1 MSDRLK
7 LTKDKHHKST
17 SSLAGVL
24 LDGSLSERK
33 LLVKATNHE
42 DKFQFAETR
51 CTELQEKLSDLINN
65 SKRRKN
71 LKKRSATGLNTM
83 GKMSEFN
90 SDYVT
95 IRKKNPKRQCKEET
109 FCEWDNEF
117 AQTGNNVSTGMNPVG
132 KTSEGNADYV
142 TIKKKNPKRQCKEET
157 TYCEWDNDFAQTG
170 NNMSPVH
177 EANGVRGDGENHAS
191 KSSRHS
197 VTYKTRRRPSDVT
210 ENPKRPVVELFNI
223 NRSESSGDTWQE
235 NYAGS
240 QRKHSG
246 GGYAVVRGTAPAPV
260 AESYTESGD
269 ESKRSKKIRKV
280 MKFMVRRRYE
290 LPTVSSRSKQRS
302 TKAYE
307 PSTNKAHIPFVT
319 SKSATPSH
327 NVGLNIQQVLHG
339 LKINQPISEIPSTMA
354 HHMGL
359 RHCTSDAGVKDE
371 VQVKELNMLKL
382 GKITVTLPK
391 YKSMSFDQ
399 LLRLYESNNV
409 IVGKFLKTASCRK
422 RRPSLKRINPSK
434 ALTFKCHT
442 EDSDDL
448 IDQQSFSSRPP
459 R

>member
-1 MSDRLK
+1 
-7 LTKDKHHKST
+7 
-17 SSLAGVL
+17 
-24 LDGSLSERK
+24 
-33 LLVKATNHE
+33 
-42 DKFQFAETR
+42 
-51 CTELQEKLSDLINN
+51 
-65 SKRRKN
+65 
-71 LKKRSATGLNTM
+71 
-83 GKMSEFN
+83 MSEFN

-142 TIKKKNPKRQCKEET
+142 TIKKKNPK
-157 TYCEWDNDFAQTG
+157 
-170 NNMSPVH
+170 S
-177 EANGVRGDGENHAS
+177 
-191 KSSRHS
+191 
-197 VTYKTRRRPSDVT
+197 
-210 ENPKRPVVELFNI
+210 
-223 NRSESSGDTWQE
+223 
-235 NYAGS
+235 
-240 QRKHSG
+240 
-246 GGYAVVRGTAPAPV
+246 YAVVRGTAPAPV

-327 NVGLNIQQVLHG
+327 NVGLNIQQV
-339 LKINQPISEIPSTMA
+339 
-354 HHMGL
+354 
-359 RHCTSDAGVKDE
+359 
-371 VQVKELNMLKL
+371 KELNMLKL

>member
-197 VTYKTRRRPSDVT
+197 VTYKTRRRPS
-210 ENPKRPVVELFNI
+210 
-223 NRSESSGDTWQE
+223 
-235 NYAGS
+235 
-240 QRKHSG
+240 
-246 GGYAVVRGTAPAPV
+246 YAVVRGTAPAPV

>member
-24 LDGSLSERK
+24 LDGTLSERK

-71 LKKRSATGLNTM
+71 LKKRSATGLNTI

-117 AQTGNNVSTGMNPVG
+117 AQTGNNAGTGMNSMG
-132 KTSEGNADYV
+132 KVSEGTADYV
-142 TIKKKNPKRQCKEET
+142 TIKKKTPKRQSKEET
-157 TYCEWDNDFAQTG
+157 TYCEWDNEFVQTG
-170 NNMSPVH
+170 NNMPPLH
-177 EANGVRGDGENHAS
+177 EANGVRGDGE
-191 KSSRHS
+191 
-197 VTYKTRRRPSDVT
+197 T
-210 ENPKRPVVELFNI
+210 
-223 NRSESSGDTWQE
+223 
-235 NYAGS
+235 
-240 QRKHSG
+240 
-246 GGYAVVRGTAPAPV
+246 YAVVRGTAPAPV
-260 AESYTESGD
+260 AESLTESGD
-269 ESKRSKKIRKV
+269 ESTKRSKKIRKV

-290 LPTVSSRSKQRS
+290 LPTVASRSKQRS

-307 PSTNKAHIPFVT
+307 PSTNKAHIPFVS

-339 LKINQPISEIPSTMA
+339 LKVNQPISEIPSTMA

-371 VQVKELNMLKL
+371 VQVKELNVLKL
-382 GKITVTLPK
+382 GKVTVTLPK

-448 IDQQSFSSRPP
+448 IDQQSFSSKPP